1 MKDQAIHKNMDLGTI
16 EKNRQEEKIF
26 YMLQRGETE
35 LTGKL
40 EMETRNRKKS
50 HENDI

>member
-1 MKDQAIHKNMDLGTI
+1 
-16 EKNRQEEKIF
+16 
-26 YMLQRGETE
+26 MLQRGETE

-50 HENDI
+50 HENDIKEETKNIRWNKVQEKEVK